1 MKGRCIEENKKH
13 TGEGGVLLQVPVR
26 HYIQEVQL

>member
-1 MKGRCIEENKKH
+1 MKRRCIEENKKH
-13 TGEGGVLLQVPVR
+13 TGGVLLQVPVR